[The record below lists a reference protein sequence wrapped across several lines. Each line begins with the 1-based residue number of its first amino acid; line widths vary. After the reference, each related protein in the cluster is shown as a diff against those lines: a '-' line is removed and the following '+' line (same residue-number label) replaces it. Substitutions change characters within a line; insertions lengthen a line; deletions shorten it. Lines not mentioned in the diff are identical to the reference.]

1 MYLLERP
8 HWIRFLPAKDLE
20 ELTHAVEVK
29 IQGIYKTSR
38 KKKRELSAKQN
49 SLKRAGTSISE
60 TKAEHFYELRCF
72 KYGKIHV
79 ELLRAGKTASFGVKG
94 SETYAM

>member
-1 MYLLERP
+1 MQWKSRFREFIRLQER
-8 HWIRFLPAKDLE
+8 R
-20 ELTHAVEVK
+20 
-29 IQGIYKTSR
+29 
-38 KKKRELSAKQN
+38 KRELNAKQN
-49 SLKRAGTSISE
+49 SLKCAGTSISE